1 MALFHKKS
9 ARRSPQKPQHKL
21 SRQEKKAAKTQ
32 AKLDHKRKH
41 WKMPYAPYK
50 NPADVKYFFIMPILF
65 IVATLCFCTSLG
77 WHFHNVAVYKR
88 HVMESAMPRGSELP
102 LWGGTEKG
110 KLTLGRT
117 MLSKDGKTLAVE
129 VKYDD
134 DAHQDLSSFGKRYG
148 LRLVRLQ
155 SQNFHPQMSYG
166 LFGTDGSGVLTI
178 HSKYGFQN
186 QAFVVM
192 LMDRG
197 HLVSSED
204 LSSGAQTTA
213 DDSSIDDSVT
223 AQLSDAESNSNN
235 SNSSQN
241 QNQRKKLPPIYYM
254 RLNAVDAPHAKRNW
268 SNDREVVE
276 DLFIKQNLAKLR
288 KQRAQQRRVLKQAKL
303 SKREYEDR
311 LKENPQ
317 DTTAQDSLSSTQS
330 AIDNANQNVQ
340 RIDAKYDR
348 LVKASIKPD
357 ILQPKQTHYKTYPV
371 GDLNQFNGTDQN

>member
-9 ARRSPQKPQHKL
+9 ARRSPQKPQHRL
-21 SRQEKKAAKTQ
+21 SRQEKKAVKKQ
-32 AKLDHKRKH
+32 AKLDRKRKH

-50 NPADVKYFFIMPILF
+50 NPVDVKYFFIMPALF
-65 IVATLCFCTSLG
+65 IVATLCFCISLG
-77 WHFHNVAVYKR
+77 WHHHNVTVYNR
-88 HVMESAMPRGSELP
+88 HVMESAMPQGSGLP
-102 LWGGTEKG
+102 LWGGDEKG

-129 VKYDD
+129 IKYDD

-178 HSKYGFQN
+178 HSKDGFQN

-204 LSSGAQTTA
+204 LSSGANTNA
-213 DDSSIDDSVT
+213 NDSSIDDSVT
-223 AQLSDAESNSNN
+223 AQLSDAESNSD
-235 SNSSQN
+235 SSTTSTSESK
-241 QNQRKKLPPIYYM
+241 RKNLPPIYYL
-254 RLNAVDAPHAKRNW
+254 RLNAYDAPRAKRNW
-268 SNDREVVE
+268 SNDRQVVE
-276 DLFIKQNLAKLR
+276 DLFIKKNLAKLR
-288 KQRAQQRRVLKQAKL
+288 KQKAQQKKVLKQAKL
-303 SKREYEDR
+303 SLKEYQER

-317 DTTAQDSLSSTQS
+317 DTTAQNSLSTAQE

-357 ILQPKQTHYKTYPV
+357 VLQPKQTHYKTYPV
-371 GDLNQFNGTDQN
+371 SDLNQFNGNDQN